1 MQSALER
8 TGTAIYVMDN
18 NSNYV
23 DREEIIGFDALY
35 DSMMKSKKGVTWKGS
50 VAHYVLNSME
60 ETYKLSEELEKG
72 TYKARPTTQFKITS
86 PKPRDIISTCFRD
99 RVYQRSLND
108 NALYPIMTK
117 QLIRDN
123 WACQKGKG
131 TDDARDRMKIFL
143 QRMYRKYGTD
153 FYGLQCDIHGYYPN
167 MRHDLTK
174 ELFRINWTIGCMSRL
189 QLFLTDSTQGMWDI
203 ILAAK

>member
-1 MQSALER
+1 M
-8 TGTAIYVMDN
+8 
-18 NSNYV
+18 
-23 DREEIIGFDALY
+23 
-35 DSMMKSKKGVTWKGS
+35 
-50 VAHYVLNSME
+50 
-60 ETYKLSEELEKG
+60 SEELEKG

-131 TDDARDRMKIFL
+131 TDDARDRMKNISAKDVPEIWHRFL
-143 QRMYRKYGTD
+143 WFT
-153 FYGLQCDIHGYYPN
+153 
-167 MRHDLTK
+167 MRHS
-174 ELFRINWTIGCMSRL
+174 W
-189 QLFLTDSTQGMWDI
+189 
-203 ILAAK
+203 ILPEYEA

>member
-1 MQSALER
+1 M
-8 TGTAIYVMDN
+8 
-18 NSNYV
+18 
-23 DREEIIGFDALY
+23 
-35 DSMMKSKKGVTWKGS
+35 
-50 VAHYVLNSME
+50 
-60 ETYKLSEELEKG
+60 
-72 TYKARPTTQFKITS
+72 
-86 PKPRDIISTCFRD
+86 
-99 RVYQRSLND
+99 ND

-174 ELFRINWTIGCMSRL
+174 ELFRDKLDDWLYEQM
-189 QLFLTDSTQGMWDI
+189 QLFLTDSTQGVWNDI
-203 ILAAK
+203 PGSQ

>member
-35 DSMMKSKKGVTWKGS
+35 DSMMKGVTWKGS

-72 TYKARPTTQFKITS
+72 N
-86 PKPRDIISTCFRD
+86 
-99 RVYQRSLND
+99 L
-108 NALYPIMTK
+108 
-117 QLIRDN
+117 
-123 WACQKGKG
+123 
-131 TDDARDRMKIFL
+131 
-143 QRMYRKYGTD
+143 
-153 FYGLQCDIHGYYPN
+153 
-167 MRHDLTK
+167 
-174 ELFRINWTIGCMSRL
+174 
-189 QLFLTDSTQGMWDI
+189 
-203 ILAAK
+203 

>member
-60 ETYKLSEELEKG
+60 EPCEQRKFLSPYTPHG
-72 TYKARPTTQFKITS
+72 QI
-86 PKPRDIISTCFRD
+86 
-99 RVYQRSLND
+99 
-108 NALYPIMTK
+108 
-117 QLIRDN
+117 
-123 WACQKGKG
+123 
-131 TDDARDRMKIFL
+131 L
-143 QRMYRKYGTD
+143 QEFM
-153 FYGLQCDIHGYYPN
+153 
-167 MRHDLTK
+167 
-174 ELFRINWTIGCMSRL
+174 E
-189 QLFLTDSTQGMWDI
+189 
-203 ILAAK
+203 

>member
-1 MQSALER
+1 MAKHHCSDAVSPER

-18 NSNYV
+18 NSIYV
-23 DREEIIGFDALY
+23 DKEEIIGFDALY

-60 ETYKLSEELEKG
+60 ETYKLCEELEKG
-72 TYKARPTTQFKITS
+72 TYKARPTTQFTITS
-86 PKPRDIISTCFRD
+86 PKPREIISVCFRD

-108 NALYPIMTK
+108 NALYPIMTR

-131 TDDARDRMKIFL
+131 TDDARDRMKVFL

-153 FYGLQCDIHGYYPN
+153 FVNACLLLVLQIIDFNKISLSNHSIKIDRGQSIR
-167 MRHDLTK
+167 M
-174 ELFRINWTIGCMSRL
+174 ELVIVLSAMKKAS
-189 QLFLTDSTQGMWDI
+189 
-203 ILAAK
+203 

>member
-1 MQSALER
+1 MAKHHCSDAVSPER

-18 NSNYV
+18 NSIYV
-23 DREEIIGFDALY
+23 DKEEIIGFDALY

-60 ETYKLSEELEKG
+60 ETYKLCEELEKG
-72 TYKARPTTQFKITS
+72 TYKARPTTQFTITS
-86 PKPRDIISTCFRD
+86 PKPREIISVCFRD

-108 NALYPIMTK
+108 NALYPIMTR

-131 TDDARDRMKIFL
+131 TDDARDRMKVFL

-153 FYGLQCDIHGYYPN
+153 FYGLQSDVHG
-167 MRHDLTK
+167 
-174 ELFRINWTIGCMSRL
+174 
-189 QLFLTDSTQGMWDI
+189 
-203 ILAAK
+203 